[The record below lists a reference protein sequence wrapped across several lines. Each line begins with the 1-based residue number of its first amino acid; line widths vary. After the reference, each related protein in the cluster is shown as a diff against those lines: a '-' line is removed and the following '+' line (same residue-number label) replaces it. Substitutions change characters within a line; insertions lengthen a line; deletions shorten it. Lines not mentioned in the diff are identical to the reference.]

1 MARSKYRTTPVATD
15 RMPPGVGYIVGN
27 EAAERF
33 SFYGM
38 RAILIVFMTRH
49 LLDRSGNLEVMGD
62 EEAKYWYHLFLSSVY
77 FFPTLGALLSDAVLG
92 KYRTIIYLSLVYC
105 AGHAALALDETRVG
119 LAIGLTLIA
128 IGSGG
133 IKPCVSAN
141 VGDQFGS
148 LNKHLLEKVYSWFY
162 FSINFGAF
170 FSTLLTPWLLIHYG
184 SSWAFGVPGIFMG
197 LATIVFWLGRN
208 KFVHVPPGGLGF
220 LREAFSREGLT
231 VLGKLI
237 LVYAFVAFF
246 WALYDQT
253 GSAWILQAE
262 NMDRNL
268 FGTEI
273 SAAQTHAAN
282 PIMILTFIP
291 IFSYVIYPAI
301 NRVFKLTYLR
311 KIGIGLFLTA
321 AAFCLSAVI
330 EQWISQGQRPHI
342 AWQFLAYAVITAA
355 EVMVS
360 ITGLEFSYTQAPP
373 RLKSVVMSLWLLS
386 VSAGNG
392 ITALINLFIQDEA
405 GESRL
410 TGPDY
415 YWMFAAMMGVVGVLF
430 VFVAMFYRERTYT
443 QDDAELE
450 AEASA
455 EGTAEAN

>member
-1 MARSKYRTTPVATD
+1 MAATKYLTTPLPITG
-15 RMPPGVGYIVGN
+15 MPPGVPYIVGN

-38 RAILIVFMTRH
+38 RAILVVFMTRH
-49 LLDRSGNLEVMGD
+49 LMGAGGTLDPMSD
-62 EEAKYWYHLFLSSVY
+62 EEAKYWYHIFLSSVY

-92 KYRTIIYLSLVYC
+92 KYRTIFWLSLVYC

-119 LAIGLTLIA
+119 LAIGLALIA
-128 IGSGG
+128 VGSGG

-148 LNKHLLEKVYSWFY
+148 QNKHLLEKVYSWFY

-170 FSTLLTPWLLIHYG
+170 FSTLLTPYLLIHYG
-184 SSWAFGVPGIFMG
+184 SSWAFGVPGIFMA
-197 LATIVFWLGRN
+197 LATLVFWAGRR
-208 KFVHVPPGGLGF
+208 KFVHVPPGGIGF
-220 LREAFSREGLT
+220 LKEAFSRQGLA

-237 LVYAFVAFF
+237 LVYAFVAVF
-246 WALYDQT
+246 WSLYDQT

-262 NMDRNL
+262 NMDRRF
-268 FGTEI
+268 FGTEM

-291 IFSYVIYPAI
+291 IFTYLIYPAI
-301 NRVFKLTYLR
+301 NKVFPLSYMR
-311 KIGIGLFLTA
+311 KIGIGFFLTA
-321 AAFCLSAVI
+321 AAFCISAVI
-330 EQWISQGQRPHI
+330 EGWIADGLRPSI
-342 AWQFLAYAVITAA
+342 NWQFLAYAVITAA

-373 RLKSVVMSLWLLS
+373 RLKSVVMSLWLLA

-392 ITALINLFIQDEA
+392 ITAAINLAIQDEA
-405 GESRL
+405 GKSRL

-415 YWMFAAMMGVVGVLF
+415 YWMFAGLMAVTAVIF
-430 VFVAMFYRERTYT
+430 VFVSTFYREHTYT
-443 QDDAELE
+443 QDDAEAI
-450 AEASA
+450 AEA
-455 EGTAEAN
+455 TADGA